1 MSKDAKDRKVEHVID
16 WLEKE
21 HGATVVRVRGSVVI
35 VQAGPVSPDGVII
48 QDAGVAVD
56 TFVATEKEVEKWFD
70 AAARK
75 MLADG
80 MCQEDALAETWPEG
94 GGACEAV
101 TEQPCSTV

>member
-1 MSKDAKDRKVEHVID
+1 MSKETKDRKVEHVIG
-16 WLEKE
+16 WLERE

-35 VQAGPVSPDGVII
+35 VQAGLVGPDGFMVT
-48 QDAGVAVD
+48 DENVAVD

-94 GGACEAV
+94 
-101 TEQPCSTV
+101 TEKMEVEQ